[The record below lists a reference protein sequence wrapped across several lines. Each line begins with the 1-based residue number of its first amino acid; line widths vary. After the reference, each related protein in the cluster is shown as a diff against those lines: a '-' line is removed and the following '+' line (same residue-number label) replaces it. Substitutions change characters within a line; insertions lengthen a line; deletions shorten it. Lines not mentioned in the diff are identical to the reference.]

1 MKNFKTPQ
9 PKWSQLQITRINV
22 QRICINLLAENLR
35 TFPTKK
41 SWEEKLY
48 SQTTTA
54 KTVLTVFR
62 NKLLKP
68 KFINLSILKQLYP
81 EKKYQI
87 T

>member
-48 SQTTTA
+48 SQTNTA

-68 KFINLSILKQLYP
+68 KLINLSILKQLYP
-81 EKKYQI
+81 EKKYLI

>member
-1 MKNFKTPQ
+1 MVPTKNHPYQCSK
-9 PKWSQLQITRINV
+9 
-22 QRICINLLAENLR
+22 NLYQSSSREAENLR

-41 SWEEKLY
+41 SREEKLY
-48 SQTTTA
+48 SQTNTA

-68 KFINLSILKQLYP
+68 KLINLSILKQLYP
-81 EKKYQI
+81 EKKYLI